1 MLNSKQYEKIGR
13 DYLIWTFTVLVVI
26 AFTVF
31 LVVTPKVYQEKV
43 LRIEVPGDFEISAK
57 EATLIDFHG
66 MSTEYFQLR
75 KGNTIIQSSLI
86 IDPPLGWPKNSF
98 ETTSQLTPGKWEQY
112 GEGATILID
121 FKSDNEFKITVFPN
135 NLSDKFIS
143 IGIIAAI
150 ILFLIFISFYNKK
163 NKYKKNSVQ
172 NS

>member
-1 MLNSKQYEKIGR
+1 M
-13 DYLIWTFTVLVVI
+13 
-26 AFTVF
+26 
-31 LVVTPKVYQEKV
+31 
-43 LRIEVPGDFEISAK
+43 PGDFEITAK
-57 EATLIDFHG
+57 EATLTDLQKELRVEVPGDVNISAKETTLIDLHG

-75 KGNTIIQSSLI
+75 KGNTIIQSRLI

-121 FKSDNEFKITVFPN
+121 FQSDNEFKITVFPN

-150 ILFLIFISFYNKK
+150 IWFLIFISFYNKY
-163 NKYKKNSVQ
+163 NTYKENSVQ
-172 NS
+172 NN